1 MTTNSLTIAL
11 RYLDVDAGSGVPSG
25 TGAPRRP
32 SREEKIAALS
42 SLGINVPPH
51 LSPLT
56 AWIMAMSNENGLSA
70 HADKA
75 HALIAYVAATL
86 CPHWQDWLAHNRPDW
101 DIFA

>member
-11 RYLDVDAGSGVPSG
+11 RYLDIDATP
-25 TGAPRRP
+25 ARRP

-56 AWIMAMSNENGLSA
+56 AWLMAMSNENGLSA

>member
-1 MTTNSLTIAL
+1 MTTTTNSLTIAL
-11 RYLDVDAGSGVPSG
+11 RYLDIDA
-25 TGAPRRP
+25 TPRRP

>member
-1 MTTNSLTIAL
+1 MTTKTLTIAL
-11 RYLDVDAGSGVPSG
+11 RYLEV
-25 TGAPRRP
+25 GAAANAATPPRRP

-56 AWIMAMSNENGLSA
+56 AWIMAMSNENGISA
-70 HADKA
+70 YADKA